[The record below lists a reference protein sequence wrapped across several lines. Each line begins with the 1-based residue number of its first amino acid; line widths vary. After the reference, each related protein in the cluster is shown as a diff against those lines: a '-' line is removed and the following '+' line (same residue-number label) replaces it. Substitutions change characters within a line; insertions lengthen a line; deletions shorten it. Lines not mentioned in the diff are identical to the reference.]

1 MPGVPSCVS
10 AFPHLPGY
18 PDTPG
23 KEPRV
28 TAEGGMLRQ
37 ILYKGQDERH
47 ALSCVASVGAL
58 MSGRLLCI
66 GAAKSICTEV
76 RALTDRRD
84 TPCDTQRTII
94 PFSDGKWEG

>member
-1 MPGVPSCVS
+1 M
-10 AFPHLPGY
+10 
-18 PDTPG
+18 
-23 KEPRV
+23 

-37 ILYKGQDERH
+37 TLHKGRDERH
-47 ALSCVASVGAL
+47 GLGCVASVGAL

-76 RALTDRRD
+76 GALTGRRD

-94 PFSDGKWEG
+94 PFSDGKREG